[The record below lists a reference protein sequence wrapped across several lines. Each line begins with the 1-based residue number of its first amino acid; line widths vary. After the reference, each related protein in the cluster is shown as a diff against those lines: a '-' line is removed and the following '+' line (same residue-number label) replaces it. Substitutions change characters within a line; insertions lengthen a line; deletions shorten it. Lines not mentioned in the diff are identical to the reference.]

1 MIKKIEPDYT
11 NYDYNSTMPL
21 YCDPADLTDKHKELL
36 TESKVFCILPW
47 IHMHAFPD
55 GRAYP
60 FFFL

>member
-36 TESKVFCILPW
+36 TESKVFCI
-47 IHMHAFPD
+47 
-55 GRAYP
+55 
-60 FFFL
+60 